1 LFLDSDYLT
10 NLQLW
15 PETVNIN
22 SLKPQNTFY
31 NRRKNL
37 QSYFLRF
44 FSSKV
49 GELLFTNSI
58 IWNLGW
64 EREAS
69 GLRLSSSSL
78 TTKTGNGSKNYI
90 LEQEPKSG
98 AEAFTFLPFLNN
110 IYGITPDW
118 TCAYS
123 YIKNVVTTSSLY
135 SKTPLISKLLRL
147 EDVSKPRQKQ
157 FFESLNAGMLFE
169 YSDFHYRAFFKKN
182 NLSTEENLN
191 LLIFQKYMLNNQGR
205 PLRKYV
211 KLESSNRLWL
221 FRILYTELGT
231 LDNISLR
238 PTSMNYYYRNKIILK
253 HLFKLS
259 SYQWWNWHLRKPLEQ
274 LEDVQEIAYFPCEN
288 KYYNPRHRRWIL
300 TNGFW
305 GYWFSFD
312 KNFYFDLYEQYMF
325 QSFHSAYLH
334 LDQNREILDY
344 LSKLY
349 ICREKLSE
357 TDLIL
362 SFKRYKI

>member
-1 LFLDSDYLT
+1 LFITLAYSRSGQSLISFLLNYKKSLLFEEQKRLTSNSSFLFFDSDYLT

-44 FSSKV
+44 FSTKV

-58 IWNLGW
+58 VWNLG
-64 EREAS
+64 AS
-69 GLRLSSSSL
+69 ASP
-78 TTKTGNGSKNYI
+78 NDSKNNI
-90 LEQEPKSG
+90 LDQGGKMG
-98 AEAFTFLPFLNN
+98 ALVPGFSSFLNN

-191 LLIFQKYMLNNQGR
+191 LLISQKYMLNNQGR

-211 KLESSNRLWL
+211 KLENSNRLWL
-221 FRILYTELGT
+221 FRVLYTELGT

-253 HLFKLS
+253 QSLKLS

-274 LEDVQEIAYFPCEN
+274 LEDVQEIAY
-288 KYYNPRHRRWIL
+288 
-300 TNGFW
+300 
-305 GYWFSFD
+305 S
-312 KNFYFDLYEQYMF
+312 M
-325 QSFHSAYLH
+325 
-334 LDQNREILDY
+334 
-344 LSKLY
+344 
-349 ICREKLSE
+349 
-357 TDLIL
+357 
-362 SFKRYKI
+362 